1 MTVTIDVLASGS
13 GANCYLLREDD
24 QSLMLECGLHEALTL
39 NKLGYKLPDALLV
52 THCHSDHSWAA
63 HKFLKRGVPTYMT
76 QGTAD
81 TLNLH
86 RHNLH
91 IIKAGDEFQ
100 IGAFRVKA
108 FAVKHDAPEPVN
120 FQVNGLIFLTDLGE
134 VPADLEKNFPYVL
147 IEANHSELGLASA
160 DIDSAQKQ
168 RITENHLSVEQA
180 IDFLKTLNEPKE
192 IHLIHISKRHGDKK
206 QFVGR
211 VKSATGFDN
220 VKGW

>member
-81 TLNLH
+81 TLNLR

-120 FQVNGLIFLTDLGE
+120 FQVNDLIFLTDLGE
-134 VPADLEKNFPYVL
+134 VPAVLEKNFSYVL

-160 DIDSAQKQ
+160 DIDALQKQ
-168 RITENHLSVEQA
+168 RIAENHLSLEQA
-180 IDFLKTLNEPKE
+180 IDFLKTLKEPKE
-192 IHLIHISKRHGDKK
+192 VHLIHISSRHGNKN
-206 QFVGR
+206 QFIGR
-211 VKSATGFDN
+211 VKSATGFAF